1 MDMGSV
7 LQSYNFGNLESDD
20 ADYVGGIAGQSKSI
34 IRRSAARSAA

>member
-34 IRRSAARSAA
+34 TAAAQPSAA